1 MEQSQAA
8 QPPAGAIPVAQD
20 VLGRRCAAA
29 AIDLV
34 LLLGLFIVLG
44 FTIGERSAEGG
55 SVSLYLTGP
64 GAILYLVL
72 VFLYYF
78 ALEAAFG
85 RTLGKLVLG
94 LRVVRTDG
102 GRPSVLA
109 IAVRTLL
116 RAVDFLPLMYV
127 VGLIMLLATAPR
139 RRRLGDLA
147 ARTRVVQT

>member
-8 QPPAGAIPVAQD
+8 QSSAGAFPVPQD

-44 FTIGERSAEGG
+44 LTIGERSAEGG

-64 GAILYLVL
+64 GTILYFVL

-78 ALEAAFG
+78 ALEAALG
-85 RTLGKLVLG
+85 QTLGKLVLG

-102 GRPSVLA
+102 SRPSILA

-116 RAVDFLPLMYV
+116 RAVDFLPFMYV
-127 VGLIMLLATAPR
+127 VGLIILLATAPR
-139 RRRLGDLA
+139 RRRLGDIA
-147 ARTRVVQT
+147 ARTRVVRT